1 MRRSLLF
8 LLSVILAAHA
18 GAAPAILGIEPH
30 EGFNFGPTHVT
41 ILGRGFADGAVQV
54 LFGDVQADVLE
65 ASDTRLRV
73 LARPTANGTV
83 REPGVVDVT
92 VRVAG
97 HGEVVVPNSFFFDP
111 NAQPG
116 PEDYVSVLLPLAT
129 KTSKGA
135 HGSVWETQL
144 RIFNAAHLDVRLPGP
159 EQIFHSPP
167 VDPDIVVSAR
177 ETIVAA
183 VPGRDTTVDGAFLY
197 VPKPMEHAPRFSLRV
212 RDTSINAANLG
223 TEIPVV
229 REEDAGSDLVL
240 FDVPND
246 PHYRATLRIYGFT
259 PAPMPVGVSVYPE
272 NSDTPIE
279 QYDVTLNGIF
289 TAVYVPFPPHPAYLA
304 LDPLTPA
311 VRASTSRVRI
321 EVTNYGSIISPP
333 GPPIWAFVSITN
345 NETQQVTLVTP
356 K

>member
-1 MRRSLLF
+1 MRKSLLV
-8 LLSVILAAHA
+8 LLSVILAVHA
-18 GAAPAILGIEPH
+18 GATPVILSMNPN
-30 EGFNFGPTHVT
+30 EGFNFGPSHVT
-41 ILGRGFADGAVQV
+41 IIGSGFADGAVQV

-65 ASDTRLRV
+65 VSATRLYV
-73 LARPTANGTV
+73 LAKPTANGTI
-83 REPGVVDVT
+83 REPGRVSVT

-97 HGEVVVPNSFFFDP
+97 HGEVVLPNSFTFDP

-116 PEDYVSVLLPLAT
+116 PGDYDRLLIPLTT
-129 KTSKGA
+129 KTANGA

-167 VDPDIVVSAR
+167 IDGDVVVPAHK
-177 ETIVAA
+177 TITATV
-183 VPGRDTTVDGAFLY
+183 VGRDTTVDGAFLY
-197 VPKPMEHAPRFSLRV
+197 VPTPMAYVPRFSLRV
-212 RDTSINAANLG
+212 RDTSVNATNLG
-223 TEIPVV
+223 TEIPVI
-229 REEDAGSDLVL
+229 RQQHAGSDLVL
-240 FDVPND
+240 FDIPND

-259 PAPMPVGVSVYPE
+259 PAPMLVGVSVYAE

-279 QYDVTLNGIF
+279 QYDVTLSGVV
-289 TAVYVPFPPHPAYLA
+289 TAVYVPFPPHPAYVA
-304 LDPLTPA
+304 FDPLTPA